1 MAHYSTTIREEE
13 LKNLVKE
20 DWFAGYDTAR
30 IVGDIDFYVG
40 KDAQTY
46 VWGEAKKGVKKD
58 IYTSFVQ
65 LILTIGKAKTY
76 SKAEQLPTYLCS
88 FDAEKIGFVLYDSI
102 SEVFEQNDFN
112 WNVTPSN
119 HNTKEFVQL
128 YSMLHDQLADIIQV
142 YDFDRQAESL
152 RYFIRSSFVLGKHKI
167 PKVAIN
173 KNNFPHVYRKWYS
186 EVLGTLAVDW
196 ESLRGIGIYEHDFFL
211 ADLISENGKT
221 IPQKLSVLLKNNIYG
236 VVVDKMKSSVLF
248 ANFGFNDGQK
258 AHRQFWQRYKRPP
271 KEEYRDYIIERADR
285 LKPQDIRESH
295 GAFFTPPAC
304 AELAQ
309 LYIAE
314 ALGENWQE
322 EYYVWDCAAGT
333 GNLLAGLINTR
344 NLWAST
350 LEKDDV
356 NIMKE
361 RIQGRLNLFENHVF
375 QFDFVNDPLLDQTG
389 DDGKLRKSK
398 VPDDLQAIISNPE
411 ERKKLVIFINP
422 PYGEGDNRRGEG
434 RSGIADNTYIY
445 RVFGKDLGY
454 TKREL
459 YIQFLYRIYKQ
470 IQGAIIADF
479 SKLKNLQAPK
489 FSQFRAAFEA
499 SPKAMFIVPAYI
511 FDNVDGEFPIGFKI
525 WDTSV
530 KQHFDQIVADVYEGK
545 TLMPAGQKTVVCYD
559 GRTLINDWAMTFRE
573 EGIQGTTIATVI
585 GVGNDFQNQRTVR
598 FERPNRPW
606 NHQFQWQVYSDNFL
620 ATCVYVAV
628 RLIPEANWI
637 NDRDQFLA
645 PKDEWADD
653 ELFQTDC
660 LTYAIF
666 NTKNNVRSAD
676 GTNHWQPFTEKQ
688 LGLTQALP
696 SHFMTDFVAGK
707 AKCFSIPPFSHFAN
721 KKLTFSDTA
730 QAVFDA
736 ALPLWQY
743 YHAQP
748 DANLNA
754 SYYDIREY
762 FCKRDKKGRLNSKS
776 TDEKYNQLHEELR
789 KTHREL
795 GRHIEPKIYEYE
807 FLIR

>member
-1 MAHYSTTIREEE
+1 
-13 LKNLVKE
+13 
-20 DWFAGYDTAR
+20 
-30 IVGDIDFYVG
+30 
-40 KDAQTY
+40 
-46 VWGEAKKGVKKD
+46 
-58 IYTSFVQ
+58 
-65 LILTIGKAKTY
+65 
-76 SKAEQLPTYLCS
+76 LPTYLCS

-102 SEVFEQNDFN
+102 SEVFELNDFN

-128 YSMLHDQLADIIQV
+128 YSMLHDQLADSIQI

-173 KNNFPHVYRKWYS
+173 KNNFPHVYRKWHS

-196 ESLRGIGIYEHDFFL
+196 ESLREIGIYDHDFFL

-221 IPQKLSVLLKNNIYG
+221 IPQKLSVLLKNDSYN
-236 VVVDKMKSSVLF
+236 VVVDQIKLNPLF
-248 ANFGFNDGQK
+248 TKFGFNDGQK

-350 LEKDDV
+350 LEKGDV

-375 QFDFVNDPLLDQTG
+375 QFDFVNDPLLDQIG

-398 VPDDLQAIISNPE
+398 VPDELQAIISNPE

-445 RVFGKDLGY
+445 REFGKDLGY

-470 IQGAIIADF
+470 IYGAIIADF
-479 SKLKNLQAPK
+479 STLKNLQAPK
-489 FSQFRAAFEA
+489 FSKFRAMFEA

-559 GRTLINDWAMTFRE
+559 GRPLINDWAMTFRE

-606 NHQFQWQVYSDNFL
+606 NHQFQWQVYSDNLL
-620 ATCVYVAV
+620 ATCVYVAA

-645 PKDEWADD
+645 PKDEWAED

-666 NTKNNVRSAD
+666 NTKNNVRSTD
-676 GTNHWQPFTEKQ
+676 GPNHWQPFTEKQ

-696 SHFMTDFVAGK
+696 SHFMTDFMAGK
-707 AKCFSIPPFSHFAN
+707 AKCFSIPPFSQFAN
-721 KKLTFSDTA
+721 KQLTFSDTA

-743 YHAQP
+743 YHEQS
-748 DANLNA
+748 DADLNA

-762 FCKRDKKGRLNSKS
+762 FCKRDNKGRLNSKS
-776 TDEKYNQLHEELR
+776 ADERYNHLHEALR
-789 KTHREL
+789 KAHREL
-795 GRHIEPKIYEYE
+795 GRQIEPHIYKYG
-807 FLIR
+807 FLIK